1 MHGLLRSEGQI
12 QVTSYYL
19 SGMKRRLVLLLAVT
33 ISLLLLGTLAG
44 YAYDR
49 SRAEHIAEG
58 VTVGGVDVGGLEAPQ
73 ARARLRR
80 QLTAPLRRKIVVS
93 YGASSR
99 PLSPASLGIQVDVGA
114 AVEQALA
121 RSRDGNAISRMVR
134 DIGGGELD
142 VAVRPRVIF
151 SSGGLR
157 TFIQRLRHRFERPA
171 LNARVEATGR
181 GLRRVA
187 ARTGRVID
195 RRRLMR
201 LLSSALSQPRAPRRI
216 VAPTRVITPEVTA
229 SELGERYPYFITVDR
244 KRFRLHFFK
253 KLRRVKSYVIAVGR
267 VGLETPEGLYHI
279 QNKAVDPA
287 WSVPERPWAGALA
300 GRVIPPG
307 PDNPIKARWMGF
319 YDGAGVH
326 GTDDRASLGTAASH
340 GCIRMSIP
348 EVKELYR
355 QVPVRTPIYV
365 G

>member
-1 MHGLLRSEGQI
+1 MLAAT
-12 QVTSYYL
+12 VT
-19 SGMKRRLVLLLAVT
+19 
-33 ISLLLLGTLAG
+33 LLLLGTLAG

-58 VTVGGVDVGGLEAPQ
+58 VTVGGIDVGGLEAPE

-80 QLTAPLRRKIVVS
+80 QLTAPLRRKIVVA
-93 YGASSR
+93 YRASS
-99 PLSPASLGIQVDVGA
+99 LGLKPAGLGARVDVGS

-121 RSRDGNAISRMVR
+121 KSREGNAIARVMREVS
-134 DIGGGELD
+134 GGELEA
-142 VAVRPRVIF
+142 AVKPHVSF
-151 SSGGLR
+151 SRRGLR
-157 TFIQRLRHRFERPA
+157 AFVLRISQRWDRPA
-171 LNARVEATGR
+171 RNARVEAAGP
-181 GLRRVA
+181 GLRHVA

-195 RRRLMR
+195 RRRLNR
-201 LLSSALSQPRAPRRI
+201 LLASALARPRAPRRI
-216 VAPTRVITPEVTA
+216 LAPTRITRPDVTA
-229 SELGERYPYFITVDR
+229 SELGDRHPYFITVDR

-253 KLRRVKSYVIAVGR
+253 NLRRVKSYVIAVGR

-287 WSVPERPWAGALA
+287 WNVPDRPWAGALA

-326 GTDDRASLGTAASH
+326 GTNDTASLGTAASH

-348 EVKELYR
+348 EVKELYSE
-355 QVPVRTPIYV
+355 VPVGTPIYV